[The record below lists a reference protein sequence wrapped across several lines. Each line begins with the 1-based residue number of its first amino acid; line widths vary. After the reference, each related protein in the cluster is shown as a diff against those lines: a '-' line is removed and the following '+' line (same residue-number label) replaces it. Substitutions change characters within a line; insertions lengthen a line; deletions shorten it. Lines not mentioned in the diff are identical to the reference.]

1 MVPAGSLGT
10 RAVYLIDGKSV
21 LLEAL

>member
-10 RAVYLIDGKSV
+10 LAVYLIDGKSV

>member
-1 MVPAGSLGT
+1 MVPAGSPGT
-10 RAVYLIDGKSV
+10 RAVYLIDGETV